1 MLNESTS
8 RIAGKIAVAT
18 NDNVLVAGHVGRCK
32 AFIIYATDGSKII
45 GKEIRENSF
54 THHNQNHDSAEKH
67 HHLHRE
73 GNGHGHQ
80 SLVDGLKD
88 CGSLIFNHGGW
99 RLIEDLKAHNIIPI
113 LTNEEIAE
121 NAVIKYLDGKLIISE
136 ENACQGHQQY
146 E

>member
-18 NDNVLVAGHVGRCK
+18 NDNVLVADHVGRCK
-32 AFIIYATDGSKII
+32 AFIIYETDESKII
-45 GKEIRENSF
+45 SKEIRENTF
-54 THHNQNHDSAEKH
+54 THHSQNHDPAEKH
-67 HHLHRE
+67 HHLHGE

-99 RLIEDLKAHNIIPI
+99 RLIEDLKAQNITPI
-113 LTNEEIAE
+113 LTNEEVAE
-121 NAVIKYLDGKLIISE
+121 NAVIKYLNGKLVISE
-136 ENACQGHQQY
+136 ENACRGHQQ
-146 E
+146 